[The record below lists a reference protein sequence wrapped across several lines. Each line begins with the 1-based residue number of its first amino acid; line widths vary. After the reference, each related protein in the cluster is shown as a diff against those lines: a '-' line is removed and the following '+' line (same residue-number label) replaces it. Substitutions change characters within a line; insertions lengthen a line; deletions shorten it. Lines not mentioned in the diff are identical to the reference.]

1 MTNLTDCQRC
11 CIIDE
16 LLKLSIDGD
25 LPHGAKIAV
34 ARDFKRSP
42 SAIGKIWTHYCIS
55 VTAEV
60 EGGEWQSRIKENPG
74 TKRKDRSKCIV
85 RLQELPIEDRSV
97 ERRAARLGGV
107 SRHIICSLVAGGK
120 LERKAARIRPTLTQK
135 NKLDRVEHVLIFIN
149 DDTLEF
155 EPLTIKPATPRPDE
169 QEVPSEDHVPGSRS
183 PTE

>member
-97 ERRAARLGGV
+97 ERRAAG
-107 SRHIICSLVAGGK
+107 
-120 LERKAARIRPTLTQK
+120 
-135 NKLDRVEHVLIFIN
+135 VEHVLIFIN

-155 EPLTIKPATPRPDE
+155 EPLTMVGRWVVHPSAVPAFQLT
-169 QEVPSEDHVPGSRS
+169 G
-183 PTE
+183 T